1 MMRRMLGLST
11 PALSQG
17 ALSLGKINRSLQQ
30 VACCTCKCSAAV
42 TFRCKAPPQ
51 HDGVWDVAWVCR
63 QVYRESP
70 ARRVRWRE
78 GLHPCL
84 AGDEVLL
91 NCMLGEAR
99 RHVIF
104 PSSTRH
110 PHGIYTMLHCSFV
123 TSAVECSALRL
134 QVVLEFENRPPFK
147 RLPRNCFD
155 DSETVHLSRMF
166 CLLVSGT
173 CKYTCTCTK
182 TWLKLLT

>member
-1 MMRRMLGLST
+1 M
-11 PALSQG
+11 
-17 ALSLGKINRSLQQ
+17 
-30 VACCTCKCSAAV
+30 
-42 TFRCKAPPQ
+42 
-51 HDGVWDVAWVCR
+51 
-63 QVYRESP
+63 
-70 ARRVRWRE
+70 
-78 GLHPCL
+78 
-84 AGDEVLL
+84 LL

-166 CLLVSGT
+166 CLLVSLIFT
-173 CKYTCTCTK
+173 RYKNLVKSCPNLFSACQPRIERAFAAAKRLTKCTAH
-182 TWLKLLT
+182 